1 MYSQNSD
8 DSFIQI
14 IEVLELEN
22 TEKYIQIEEVFK
34 EKMVVDKEIRY
45 YPRFVTLEFLLKNLV
60 DLRAKVR

>member
-14 IEVLELEN
+14 MEVLELEK